1 MSLRARLSLIISLLF
16 LTGMILG
23 IGFQISIARQR
34 IAIEMESAAALAYQ
48 LIDSPALNSAAAL
61 DNETSALRQQLYSVE
76 DVRHL
81 DISIRSAN
89 GTQRSLLADPQ
100 PVQAPAWFLYLV
112 GTEPIEISKPL
123 DNSTGDL
130 LVIRTNPVDE
140 IAEIWVES
148 ELFMLFLLM
157 VLLPLNFLLF
167 IIIGRWF
174 QPVKHI
180 VAGLDDVERGN
191 FDGRI
196 PEAALP
202 ELKVIVEKLNHL
214 TGVLQASKAE
224 NDRLTSYSLQVR
236 EEERRHLARELH
248 DEMGQSVSAIKA
260 IAFSIAERTRTIDDM
275 SAQGAEKIGSVASH
289 MSDHVRSMMQRLR
302 PAVLDELGLIV
313 ALQHMV
319 DAWND
324 NHRETFCSFRIDEQF
339 ARLDENQQIC
349 VYRIVQEALTNVAA
363 HARAEKVDVQM
374 SFDDRYRILIIDNGR
389 GFALETM
396 QRGMGL
402 SGIRERSRVLN
413 GECSIISSPAADTT
427 VGSTTASGT
436 TASGTTIEVIFPDQG
451 AGK

>member
-1 MSLRARLSLIISLLF
+1 MSLRVRLSLIITLLF
-16 LTGMILG
+16 FAGMILG
-23 IGFQISIARQR
+23 VSFQINTSRQR

-48 LIDSPALNSAAAL
+48 LIDSPTLNSAAAL
-61 DNETSALRQQLYSVE
+61 DNKTNALRQQLYSVE

-81 DISIRSAN
+81 DISIRSAD
-89 GTQRSLLADPQ
+89 GTQRSLLADQ
-100 PVQAPAWFLYLV
+100 PFASAPAWFVYLV
-112 GTEPIEISKPL
+112 GTAPIEISKPL
-123 DNSTGDL
+123 DNSTGEL
-130 LVIRTNPVDE
+130 LVIRTNPTDE
-140 IAEIWVES
+140 IAEIWVQS

-157 VLLPLNFLLF
+157 VLLPLNLMLF

-214 TGVLQASKAE
+214 TGVLKASKAE
-224 NDRLTSYSLQVR
+224 NDRLTSHSLQVR

-275 SAQGAEKIGSVASH
+275 SAQGAEKIGSITSH
-289 MSDHVRSMMQRLR
+289 MSGHVRSMMQRLR

-313 ALQHMV
+313 ALQNMV
-319 DAWND
+319 DAWNE

-374 SFDDRYRILIIDNGR
+374 SWDERYRILIIDNGC
-389 GFALETM
+389 GFPLDTV
-396 QRGMGL
+396 QQGMGL

-413 GECSIISSPAADTT
+413 GECSIISNPA
-427 VGSTTASGT
+427 GGTARGT
-436 TASGTTIEVIFPDQG
+436 RIEIDFPEQVTA
-451 AGK
+451 K